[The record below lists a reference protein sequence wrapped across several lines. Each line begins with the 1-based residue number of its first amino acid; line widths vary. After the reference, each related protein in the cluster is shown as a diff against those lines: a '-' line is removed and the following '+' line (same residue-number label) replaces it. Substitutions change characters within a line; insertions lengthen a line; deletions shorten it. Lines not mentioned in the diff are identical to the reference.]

1 MADNNNLGNE
11 WKTTVYNLGG
21 AFFDLGKT
29 IVHSVKKGVDIAYDY
44 VNEQDDKRNAKH
56 SSAAKKSSAEPE
68 KVDGIIIE
76 E

>member
-1 MADNNNLGNE
+1 MADNNLGNE

-29 IVHSVKKGVDIAYDY
+29 IVHSEKKGVDIAYDY
-44 VNEQDDKRNAKH
+44 VNEQDDKRNSKRS
-56 SSAAKKSSAEPE
+56 SSAKKASDDVE

>member
-1 MADNNNLGNE
+1 MADNNLGNE

-44 VNEQDDKRNAKH
+44 VNEQDDKRNSKRS
-56 SSAAKKSSAEPE
+56 SSAKKASDDVE